1 MDSYQAALLGLVIAR
16 EVMDMQQKNK
26 AVTADEITKIIL
38 RNKTTID
45 NILTVVKAEIK
56 EYAAK

>member
-16 EVMDMQQKNK
+16 EVMEMQQKNK

-38 RNKTTID
+38 QNKTTID
-45 NILTVVKAEIK
+45 KILTVVKAEIK
-56 EYAAK
+56 EYAK